1 MESHL
6 VPFSDVVLRPPKLKA
21 GDRVRFVSPASTP
34 DRDAVMRAAAVLEGW
49 GLIVDFGPHAFHK
62 LGYLAGTDD
71 ERLSDLN
78 DAFRDPQVRAV
89 FATRG
94 GKGSYRIADGIDFE
108 AVRRDP
114 KPLVGFSDITILHLA
129 LWKHCRLVCIAGG
142 LMGDS
147 LGGPPGETNSALLK
161 RLLMNDD
168 DIVLDAR
175 PEEATSALTTHGM
188 ARGRLIGGNL
198 ELVATAAG
206 WALPDLRG
214 AILVLEAIS
223 LHRGQVDRN
232 LTMLRKAG
240 HLDGLA
246 GVAVGQFTGF
256 DLKLRPNVI
265 DILRDHLRWLDVP
278 ILGGLPVGHGER
290 AMSIPHGAMA
300 ALDTSARTLTIF
312 GRESEAGS

>member
-1 MESHL
+1 MESHP
-6 VPFSDVVLRPPKLKA
+6 VPRSEAVLRPPRLKA

-62 LGYLAGTDD
+62 FGYLAGTD
-71 ERLSDLN
+71 EQRLSDLN

-114 KPLVGFSDITILHLA
+114 KPLVGFSDITILLLA

-161 RLLMNDD
+161 RVLMSDD
-168 DIVLDAR
+168 DIVLESR

-188 ARGRLIGGNL
+188 AQGRLIGGNL

-214 AILVLEAIS
+214 AILVLEAIT

-232 LTMLRKAG
+232 LTMLLKAG
-240 HLDGLA
+240 HLDGVA
-246 GVAVGQFTGF
+246 GIAVGQFTGF
-256 DLKLRPNVI
+256 DLNLRPNFI
-265 DILRDHLRWLDVP
+265 DILRDHLGRLDVP

-290 AMSIPHGAMA
+290 ALSIPHGAMA
-300 ALDTSARTLTIF
+300 TLDTSARTLTIF